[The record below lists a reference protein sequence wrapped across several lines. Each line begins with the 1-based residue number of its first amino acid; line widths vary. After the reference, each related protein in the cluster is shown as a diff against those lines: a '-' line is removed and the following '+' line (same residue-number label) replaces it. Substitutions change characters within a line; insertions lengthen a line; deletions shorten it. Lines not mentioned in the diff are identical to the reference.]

1 MDPITLILIG
11 LRAAALGLSLSGGN
25 TKRGEQLY
33 QLADLVEAGKLTDEH
48 MRKVADMLKDRN
60 ATDADFDDV
69 LARISAHRD
78 ELHKD

>member
-25 TKRGEQLY
+25 PRRGEQLY

-48 MRKVADMLKDRN
+48 MRTVADMLKDRN
-60 ATDADFDDV
+60 ATDADFDAV
-69 LARISAHRD
+69 LERIAQHRA
-78 ELHKD
+78 ELHGD